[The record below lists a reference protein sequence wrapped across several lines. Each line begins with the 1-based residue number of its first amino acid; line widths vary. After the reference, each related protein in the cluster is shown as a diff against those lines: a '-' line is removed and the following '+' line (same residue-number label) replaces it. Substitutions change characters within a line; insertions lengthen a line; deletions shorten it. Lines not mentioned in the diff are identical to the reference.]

1 MTVHQASE
9 HPWIKE
15 EHTELDKRIPASR
28 YAGVRD
34 KMHEKYVSLTV
45 LDFVEFVNLSCWTIT
60 ILRLVQVGCYSNFRC
75 YAFLCYLSLYETRTY
90 RAYI

>member
-34 KMHEKYVSLTV
+34 KMHEKYVSLIV
-45 LDFVEFVNLSCWTIT
+45 LDFVELLLFHVWY
-60 ILRLVQVGCYSNFRC
+60 RLVVIVTLGVTLF
-75 YAFLCYLSLYETRTY
+75 YAT
-90 RAYI
+90 